1 MSLVSTPFLN
11 DIENVMQRQE
21 PSRTVENGREDSF
34 FHQKHYLKCESCL
47 WTTSYIDITGY
58 LDMTG
63 KKVQCPACKKG
74 IVEVIEMSCDQNE
87 RYVPPSYLAFV
98 LTDW

>member
-1 MSLVSTPFLN
+1 MSLLNTPFLN
-11 DIENVMQRQE
+11 DIENITQRQE
-21 PSRTVENGREDSF
+21 LGQKVNNNGKDSF
-34 FHQKHYLKCESCL
+34 FYQKHYLKCESCL

-63 KKVQCPACKKG
+63 KKVHFPACKKG
-74 IVEVIEMSCDQNE
+74 IVEVIETSCDQNE